1 MSHLAARTAGR
12 YARHRR
18 LRKKVIGL
26 PERPR
31 LCVFRSHKH
40 LYVQL
45 VDDLAGTTL
54 LGLSTRD
61 ESFKG
66 MAASKGTVSAAAEL
80 GKLVA
85 AQARKQGIA
94 NVVFDRGG
102 NYYHGRV
109 KALAEAVRA
118 GGLHV

>member
-1 MSHLAARTAGR
+1 MKPTNPRAAGR
-12 YARHRR
+12 TARHRR
-18 LRKKVIGL
+18 LRKKVVGL

-45 VDDLAGTTL
+45 VDDLAGKTL

-61 ESFKG
+61 EPFKG
-66 MAASKGTVSAAAEL
+66 AGSKSTVSAATEL
-80 GKLVA
+80 GRLVA
-85 AQARKQGIA
+85 VAARKQGIA

-102 NYYHGRV
+102 NRYHGRV
-109 KALAEAVRA
+109 KALAEAGRA
-118 GGLHV
+118 GGLNV

>member
-1 MSHLAARTAGR
+1 MGHLSTRAAGR

-26 PERPR
+26 PQRPR

-45 VDDLAGTTL
+45 VDDLAGKTL

-61 ESFKG
+61 EPFKG
-66 MAASKGTVSAAAEL
+66 VASRGNVSTAAEL
-80 GKLVA
+80 GRLVA
-85 AQARKQGIA
+85 AQARKQGIV
-94 NVVFDRGG
+94 NVIFDRGG
-102 NYYHGRV
+102 NLYHGRV
-109 KALAEAVRA
+109 RALAEAVRA